1 MSHVVTAPLVITKK
15 DDGSD
20 LYLYEGAELPDHVS
34 SDETARLV
42 SAGLVAE
49 VDSSGDSSGDESS
62 SARRRKPAAESN

>member
-20 LYLYEGAELPDHVS
+20 LYLYEGAELPEHVS
-34 SDETARLV
+34 SDETARLLA
-42 SAGLVAE
+42 AGLVTE
-49 VDSSGDSSGDESS
+49 VESAGDESS